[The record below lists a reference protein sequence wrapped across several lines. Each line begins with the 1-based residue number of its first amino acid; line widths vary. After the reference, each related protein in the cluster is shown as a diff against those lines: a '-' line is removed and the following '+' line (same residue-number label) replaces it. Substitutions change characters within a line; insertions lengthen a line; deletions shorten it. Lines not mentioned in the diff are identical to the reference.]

1 MGDAPP
7 AAIGPG
13 AARPRAAERR
23 RRGGDEIYIG
33 GEERGLSGGRAK
45 GKKALVGIAVERI
58 EPRGYG
64 RCRMSWLPDA
74 SSASLRS
81 LLIDTVQQGSTV
93 ITDGWQPYR
102 PASADLYNHERL
114 VSPGVKASDLMPGV
128 HRIASL
134 AQRWLLGTHR
144 APSTSRT

>member
-1 MGDAPP
+1 
-7 AAIGPG
+7 
-13 AARPRAAERR
+13 
-23 RRGGDEIYIG
+23 
-33 GEERGLSGGRAK
+33 
-45 GKKALVGIAVERI
+45 
-58 EPRGYG
+58 
-64 RCRMSWLPDA
+64 MSWLPDA

-102 PASADLYNHERL
+102 PATADLYNHERL

-134 AQRWLLGTHR
+134 AQRWLLGTHQGAVDESHLTSYLDEFVFR
-144 APSTSRT
+144 FNRRAHAAPSWSSTASSSSPPRTTPSATAT